1 MTFYLFI
8 DESGDHGL
16 QKLNHEFPLF
26 VLCGILVEQFEY
38 SKIRD
43 SFNSIK
49 NQFWGNTNVIFHSRD
64 IRKCEKD
71 FVTLLNSNTKKLFY
85 EELNQAIIE
94 NEYTVV
100 ASAINKIDYVKAFG
114 EFHNNVYELALT
126 AVFNQILTYL
136 FNNKLNAVIDVVIEK
151 RGKKEDRKLEE
162 HFKYIQ
168 ANGTEAFS
176 AQQIA
181 SCKISIRFKDKKEN
195 VNGLQLA
202 DLIAYPIAKYVI
214 DSTEMNIAF
223 HIFKNKIYKYD
234 GEFIGLKIIP

>member
-1 MTFYLFI
+1 MTFYFFI

-16 QKLNHEFPLF
+16 QKVNHEFPLF

-49 NQFWGNTNVIFHSRD
+49 NQFWGNANVIFHSRD

-71 FVTLLNSNTKKLFY
+71 FVTLLNSNVKKLFY

-100 ASAINKIDYVKAFG
+100 ASAINKIDYIKAFG

-136 FNNKLNAVIDVVIEK
+136 FNNKLNPVIDVVIEK

-168 ANGTEAFS
+168 TKGTEAFS
-176 AQQIA
+176 ALQIA
-181 SCKISIRFKDKKEN
+181 NCKISIRFKDKKEN
-195 VNGLQLA
+195 INGLQLA
-202 DLIAYPIAKYVI
+202 DLIAYPIAKYII
-214 DSTEMNIAF
+214 DPTDMNLAY
-223 HIFKNKIYKYD
+223 HVLKNKIYMHE

>member
-1 MTFYLFI
+1 MTFYFFI

-16 QKLNHEFPLF
+16 QKINHEFPLF

-49 NQFWGNTNVIFHSRD
+49 NQFWGNTNVILHSRD

-71 FVTLLNSNTKKLFY
+71 FVTLLNSNVKKLFY

-100 ASAINKIDYVKAFG
+100 ASAINKIDYIKAFG

-136 FNNKLNAVIDVVIEK
+136 FNNKLNPVIDVVIEK
-151 RGKKEDRKLEE
+151 RGKMEDRKLEE

-168 ANGTEAFS
+168 TKGTEAFS

-181 SCKISIRFKDKKEN
+181 NCKISIRFKDKKEN
-195 VNGLQLA
+195 INGLQLA
-202 DLIAYPIAKYVI
+202 DLIAYPIAKHII
-214 DSTEMNIAF
+214 DPTDMNLAY
-223 HIFKNKIYKYD
+223 HVLKNKIYMHE